1 MRVSLRVIETKVPFT
16 HLNRKVVVGPI
27 NVGRNDRGEF
37 AAVLVLVTLVQHVN
51 HPLRVGVAF
60 VLIKCNEMK
69 HQCSVF
75 IEQNEDTKNVLRGE
89 GD

>member
-1 MRVSLRVIETKVPFT
+1 M
-16 HLNRKVVVGPI
+16 GPI

-60 VLIKCNEMK
+60 VFV
-69 HQCSVF
+69 HV
-75 IEQNEDTKNVLRGE
+75 T
-89 GD
+89 